1 MHWEN
6 CLLFLIWAAAV
17 SETGSLEGRDLNLHL
32 SQGSR
37 TLGAVSL
44 VRARVTLKA

>member
-17 SETGSLEGRDLNLHL
+17 SEAGSPEGRHLNLHPSL
-32 SQGSR
+32 GSR
-37 TLGAVSL
+37 TLGAVGL